1 MVYGHGDDLYRY
13 GEKIRY
19 NFSSNIVSGH
29 DHSEL
34 MKELAKMG
42 KEIGQYPEP
51 EALSL
56 ERRLGDLFSTGE
68 RCVVVTNGA
77 TEAIYIL
84 AHLCRDG
91 RSLILSPTFREY
103 QDACRL
109 YGHEVEFYTD
119 INAIWEG
126 SDMVWICNPN
136 NPTGKIIPP
145 DRIISLA
152 DKWRETIFVID
163 QAYADY
169 GIGSVISPEEV
180 LRHPNIVIL
189 GSMTKRFS
197 IPGLRIGYAVASEA
211 IADRMRG
218 LKMPW
223 SVNTIAIRAGHY
235 LLDNSAEYPIDAISL
250 HSEISAI
257 REKLSFLGI
266 TSEETECNFALF
278 HLPESCGTAHHLK
291 EFLVDNYGILIRDA
305 SNFEG
310 LDDRYFRIAAQTG
323 EENDLL
329 VSAIKKYME
338 IWRS

>member
-19 NFSSNIVSGH
+19 NFSSNIVAGRNHSG
-29 DHSEL
+29 L
-34 MKELAKMG
+34 MAELASMG
-42 KEIGQYPEP
+42 NAIGSYPEP

-56 ERRLGDLFSTGE
+56 EKRLGDLFSTGG
-68 RCVVVTNGA
+68 RSVVVTNGA

-91 RSLILSPTFREY
+91 RSSILSPTFREY

-109 YGHEVEFYTD
+109 HGHKIEFFKD
-119 INAIWEG
+119 INAISRDG
-126 SDMVWICNPN
+126 DMVWICNPN

-145 DRIISLA
+145 DEIVSLA
-152 DKWRETIFVID
+152 DKLREAIFVVD
-163 QAYADY
+163 QAYSDY
-169 GIGSVISPEEV
+169 GVNKGISSEEV

-197 IPGLRIGYAVASEA
+197 IPGLRIGYAVASIE
-211 IADRMRG
+211 IADRMRR

-223 SVNTIAIRAGHY
+223 SVNTMAIRAGHY
-235 LLDNSAEYPIDAISL
+235 LLDNSAEYPIDALTL
-250 HSEISAI
+250 HSEILSI
-257 REKLSFLGI
+257 QEKLSHLGI
-266 TSEETECNFALF
+266 TFEETECNFALF
-278 HLPESCGTAHHLK
+278 HLPASCGTAHRLK
-291 EFLVDNYGILIRDA
+291 DFLVENYGILIRDA

-310 LDDRYFRIAAQTG
+310 LDDRYFRIAAQTK
-323 EENDLL
+323 EENEIL

-338 IWRS
+338 IWRR